1 MFAKLATDI
10 TFSDVKDFCRKFG
23 EGVRVEYKREIQ
35 HIPKT
40 VSAFA
45 NTQGGVITSRV
56 THPHLRLLTRNG
68 VCSPASTA
76 TQCTEP
82 NRT

>member
-1 MFAKLATDI
+1 MFTKLAADI
-10 TFSDVKDFCRKFG
+10 TFSDVEEFCRQFG

-45 NTQGGVITSRV
+45 NTQWVGFS
-56 THPHLRLLTRNG
+56 L
-68 VCSPASTA
+68 
-76 TQCTEP
+76 
-82 NRT
+82 